1 MKCHSLRDAIV
12 EMARGEHAGSGT
24 LAAIESHLEHCA
36 ACAAL
41 LKREQRLSHG
51 LRALSAAVAPAP
63 SEALSRRL
71 LDAFAGRQPAQP
83 VVARGTSRVAGNR
96 WLRAAATV
104 VVAAGAVWLWSS
116 TGDKAAS
123 DKPRVESTSVAE
135 IRTPEAIQPAAPV
148 QSAADVRRGSAT
160 ALASQKP
167 RRSRQRALPAVVRPV
182 GFVALPGAAGL
193 PDFESGEIVRM
204 EIPLTSLPT
213 YGIEILPDAQG
224 SPVEADLLVGQDG
237 QARAIRLVGPG
248 KSPELDTTT
257 GKTRG

>member
-1 MKCHSLRDAIV
+1 MKCHSLREAIV
-12 EMARGEHAGSGT
+12 EMARGEDPGPGT
-24 LAAIESHLEHCA
+24 LAAIESHLEHCE

-41 LKREQRLSHG
+41 LARERRLSQG
-51 LRALSAAVAPAP
+51 LRALSAAAPAAP

-71 LDAFAGRQPAQP
+71 LDAFAERQLGQP
-83 VVARGTSRVAGNR
+83 TVARGANRIAGNG
-96 WLRAAATV
+96 WLRAAAAV
-104 VVAAGAVWLWSS
+104 LVAAGGVLLWSS
-116 TGDKAAS
+116 TSNKPES
-123 DKPRVESTSVAE
+123 DKPRDVSVAVAE
-135 IRTPEAIQPAAPV
+135 IRRPEAIQPASSV

-160 ALASQKP
+160 ALASRQP

-224 SPVEADLLVGQDG
+224 SPVEADLLIGQDG

>member
-1 MKCHSLRDAIV
+1 MKCQSLREAIV
-12 EMARGEHAGSGT
+12 EMARGEDPGPGT
-24 LAAIESHLEHCA
+24 FGAIESHLEHCE

-41 LKREQRLSHG
+41 LARERRLSQG
-51 LRALSAAVAPAP
+51 LRALSAAAPAAP

-71 LDAFAGRQPAQP
+71 LDAFAERQLGQPA
-83 VVARGTSRVAGNR
+83 VARGANRIAGNG
-96 WLRAAATV
+96 WLRAAAAML
-104 VVAAGAVWLWSS
+104 VAAGGVLLWSS
-116 TGDKAAS
+116 TSNKPES
-123 DKPRVESTSVAE
+123 DKPRDASVALAE
-135 IRTPEAIQPAAPV
+135 IRRPEAIQPASSV
-148 QSAADVRRGSAT
+148 QSAANVRRGR
-160 ALASQKP
+160 LASRQP
-167 RRSRQRALPAVVRPV
+167 RPSRQRALPAVVRPV

-257 GKTRG
+257 GKTRD

>member
-12 EMARGEHAGSGT
+12 EMARGEHAGPGT

-41 LKREQRLSHG
+41 LERERRLSHG
-51 LRALSAAVAPAP
+51 LRALSAAAPAAP
-63 SEALSRRL
+63 SGALSRRL
-71 LDAFAGRQPAQP
+71 LDAFAERQLTQPA
-83 VVARGTSRVAGNR
+83 VARGASRMAGNA
-96 WLRAAATV
+96 WLRAVAAAL
-104 VVAAGAVWLWSS
+104 VAAGGVLLWSS
-116 TGDKAAS
+116 ASNKSES
-123 DKPRVESTSVAE
+123 DKPRDASAAVAE
-135 IRTPEAIQPAAPV
+135 IRTPEAIQPAPSV
-148 QSAADVRRGSAT
+148 QSAADVRGGNAT
-160 ALASQKP
+160 ALASQQP

-193 PDFESGEIVRM
+193 PDFESGEIVRI

-237 QARAIRLVGPG
+237 QARAIRLV
-248 KSPELDTTT
+248 TTSAS
-257 GKTRG
+257 R

>member
-12 EMARGEHAGSGT
+12 EMARGEHARPGT
-24 LAAIESHLEHCA
+24 RGAIESHLKHCA

-41 LKREQRLSHG
+41 LKRERRLSQG
-51 LRALSAAVAPAP
+51 LRALSAAAPAAP

-71 LDAFAGRQPAQP
+71 LDAFAERQLAQPA
-83 VVARGTSRVAGNR
+83 VARGASRIGGNAWLRVA
-96 WLRAAATV
+96 AAV
-104 VVAAGAVWLWSS
+104 LVAAGGVLLWSVTS
-116 TGDKAAS
+116 NKPES
-123 DKPRVESTSVAE
+123 DKPRDASTAVAE
-135 IRTPEAIQPAAPV
+135 SRTPDAMLPPSSVQPAANVP
-148 QSAADVRRGSAT
+148 RESAT
-160 ALASQKP
+160 TPASQPP

-193 PDFESGEIVRM
+193 PDFESGEIVRI

-237 QARAIRLVGPG
+237 QARAIRLV
-248 KSPELDTTT
+248 TTSAS
-257 GKTRG
+257 R

>member
-12 EMARGEHAGSGT
+12 EMARGEHAGPGT

-41 LKREQRLSHG
+41 LERERRLSQG
-51 LRALSAAVAPAP
+51 LRALSAAAPAAP

-71 LDAFAGRQPAQP
+71 LDAFAERQPAQP
-83 VVARGTSRVAGNR
+83 VIARGASRIAGNG
-96 WLRAAATV
+96 WLRAAAAV
-104 VVAAGAVWLWSS
+104 VVATGGVLLWSS
-116 TGDKAAS
+116 TGNKPAN
-123 DKPRVESTSVAE
+123 DKPRDASASVAE
-135 IRTPEAIQPAAPV
+135 SRTPDAMLPPSSV

-160 ALASQKP
+160 ALASRQP

-193 PDFESGEIVRM
+193 PDFESGEIVRI

-237 QARAIRLVGPG
+237 QARAIRLV
-248 KSPELDTTT
+248 TTSAS
-257 GKTRG
+257 R

>member
-12 EMARGEHAGSGT
+12 EMARGEHAGPGT

-41 LKREQRLSHG
+41 LERERRLSRG
-51 LRALSAAVAPAP
+51 LRALSAAALPAP

-71 LDAFAGRQPAQP
+71 LDAFAERQPVLP
-83 VVARGTSRVAGNR
+83 VVARGASRMAENR
-96 WLRAAATV
+96 WLRAAAAV
-104 VVAAGAVWLWSS
+104 VVAAGGVLLWSS
-116 TGDKAAS
+116 TGNKPANDRPRGAS
-123 DKPRVESTSVAE
+123 TAVAE
-135 IRTPEAIQPAAPV
+135 SRTPDAVLPPSAV
-148 QSAADVRRGSAT
+148 QSPANVQRGNAT
-160 ALASQKP
+160 ARASQQP
-167 RRSRQRALPAVVRPV
+167 RRSRLRAVPAVVRPV

-193 PDFESGEIVRM
+193 PDFESGEIVRI

-237 QARAIRLVGPG
+237 QARAIRLV
-248 KSPELDTTT
+248 TTSAS
-257 GKTRG
+257 R

>member
-41 LKREQRLSHG
+41 LERERRLSRG
-51 LRALSAAVAPAP
+51 LRALSAAAPPAP

-71 LDAFAGRQPAQP
+71 LDAFAERQPVQP
-83 VVARGTSRVAGNR
+83 VVARGASRMAGNG
-96 WLRAAATV
+96 WLRAAAAV
-104 VVAAGAVWLWSS
+104 VVAAGGVLLWSS
-116 TGDKAAS
+116 TGN
-123 DKPRVESTSVAE
+123 KPANDRPRGESTSVAE
-135 IRTPEAIQPAAPV
+135 IRTPEAVQPAASV
-148 QSAADVRRGSAT
+148 QSAADIRQGSPT
-160 ALASQKP
+160 AHASRQP

-182 GFVALPGAAGL
+182 GFMALPGAAGL
-193 PDFESGEIVRM
+193 PDFESGEIVRI

-237 QARAIRLVGPG
+237 QARAIRLV
-248 KSPELDTTT
+248 TTSAS
-257 GKTRG
+257 R